1 MRIRKKIE
9 ITPRGSG
16 LWQILAPAALA
27 LCLTPAVALEGLAHA
42 LSTAELPAVLLTF
55 GLLSA
60 AAERKR

>member
-16 LWQILAPAALA
+16 LGQMLAPAALA
-27 LCLTPAVALEGLAHA
+27 LCLTPVVAPEGLAHA
-42 LSTAELPAVLLTF
+42 LSAAELPAVLLTF